1 MSSHSSD
8 STTEWLGSASQ
19 KQLLQLAS
27 NITIKPGQLTVRV
40 DGTEI
45 AEMLTIDPD
54 ALNEEALCIT
64 SVFQIRK
71 RGVETKLILADLPSG
86 QDDKLIRNIAK
97 AHSWFKQ
104 ITSGKTFGQIAT
116 AEQTSKR
123 RVQQMIDL
131 AFLAPDIV
139 RDVLEGKQPT
149 GFTSDWCKQHGLPA
163 DWNDQRSLLKTL

>member
-71 RGVETKLILADLPSG
+71 RGVETNLSSRTSR
-86 QDDKLIRNIAK
+86 QDKT
-97 AHSWFKQ
+97 
-104 ITSGKTFGQIAT
+104 TS
-116 AEQTSKR
+116 
-123 RVQQMIDL
+123 
-131 AFLAPDIV
+131 
-139 RDVLEGKQPT
+139 
-149 GFTSDWCKQHGLPA
+149 
-163 DWNDQRSLLKTL
+163 